1 MNASPKKMGSAAHVA
16 DPIFFCFF
24 NPQATRP
31 QKFLFLQKIPRMKKI
46 CIFCGSSMGFNPIY
60 KEKAAELGHV
70 LADYGCELLYG
81 GGSVGLMKI
90 IADVMMKRHRKV
102 TGTITQHLLDMR
114 VGHPEIDELIVVET
128 MAERKKILED
138 MADGFIALPGGIGT
152 MDEFFEAYVL
162 SQLRVFDKPV
172 ALYNVNGYYDG
183 VVSFINHVAE
193 EGFMRKEHAE
203 NLIVSDD
210 PKVLLEK
217 MEHFQPADVK
227 KWVVEIKEQ
236 VRG

>member
-1 MNASPKKMGSAAHVA
+1 
-16 DPIFFCFF
+16 
-24 NPQATRP
+24 
-31 QKFLFLQKIPRMKKI
+31 MKKI
-46 CIFCGSSMGFNPIY
+46 CIFCGSSMGFDPIY

-70 LADYGCELLYG
+70 LADHGCELLFG
-81 GGSVGLMKI
+81 GGSVGLMKV
-90 IADVMMKRHRKV
+90 IADVMMERGCKV
-102 TGTITQHLLDMR
+102 TGTITKHLLDMH
-114 VGHPEIDELIVVET
+114 VGHDGIDELIVVES

-183 VVSFINHVAE
+183 IVEFIQHMAK

-210 PKVLLEK
+210 AKDLLTK
-217 MEHFQPADVK
+217 MEQFEPADVT

-236 VRG
+236 VK

>member
-1 MNASPKKMGSAAHVA
+1 
-16 DPIFFCFF
+16 
-24 NPQATRP
+24 
-31 QKFLFLQKIPRMKKI
+31 MKKI
-46 CIFCGSSMGFNPIY
+46 CIFCGSSMGFDPIY

-70 LADYGCELLYG
+70 LADHGCELLFG
-81 GGSVGLMKI
+81 GGSVGLMKV
-90 IADVMMKRHRKV
+90 IADVMMERGCKV
-102 TGTITQHLLDMR
+102 TGTITKHLLDMH
-114 VGHPEIDELIVVET
+114 VGHDGIDELIVVDS

-183 VVSFINHVAE
+183 IVAFIKHIAD
-193 EGFMRKEHAE
+193 EGFMRREHAE

-210 PKVLLEK
+210 AKDLLAK
-217 MEHFQPADVK
+217 MEQFEPADVT
-227 KWVVEIKEQ
+227 KWVVEIKKQ
-236 VRG
+236 VK

>member
-1 MNASPKKMGSAAHVA
+1 
-16 DPIFFCFF
+16 
-24 NPQATRP
+24 
-31 QKFLFLQKIPRMKKI
+31 MKKI
-46 CIFCGSSMGFNPIY
+46 CIFCGSSMGFDPIY

-70 LADYGCELLYG
+70 LADNGCELLFG
-81 GGSVGLMKI
+81 GGSVGLMKV
-90 IADVMMKRHRKV
+90 IADVMMERHCKV
-102 TGTITQHLLDMR
+102 TGTITQHLLDMH
-114 VGHPEIDELIVVET
+114 VGHPSIDELIVVES

-172 ALYNVNGYYDG
+172 ALYNVNGYYNGIVD
-183 VVSFINHVAE
+183 FIQHIAK
-193 EGFMRKEHAE
+193 EGFMRKEHAD

-210 PKVLLEK
+210 AKELLMM
-217 MEHFQPADVK
+217 MEQFQPADVT

-236 VRG
+236 VKK

>member
-1 MNASPKKMGSAAHVA
+1 
-16 DPIFFCFF
+16 
-24 NPQATRP
+24 
-31 QKFLFLQKIPRMKKI
+31 MKKI
-46 CIFCGSSMGFNPIY
+46 CIFCGSSMGFDPIY
-60 KEKAAELGHV
+60 KEKAAELGRV
-70 LADYGCELLYG
+70 LADNGCELLYG
-81 GGSVGLMKI
+81 GGSVGLMKVV
-90 IADVMMKRHRKV
+90 ADVMMECHCKV

-183 VVSFINHVAE
+183 LVALIQHMAK
-193 EGFMRKEHAE
+193 EGFMRKEHAD
-203 NLIVSDD
+203 NLIVSSD
-210 PKVLLEK
+210 PKELLEK
-217 MEHFQPADVK
+217 MAHFEPADVT

-236 VRG
+236 VKS

>member
-1 MNASPKKMGSAAHVA
+1 
-16 DPIFFCFF
+16 
-24 NPQATRP
+24 
-31 QKFLFLQKIPRMKKI
+31 MKKI
-46 CIFCGSSMGFNPIY
+46 CIFCGSSMGFDPIY
-60 KEKAAELGHV
+60 KEKAAELGLV
-70 LADYGCELLYG
+70 LADHGCELLYG

-90 IADVMMKRHRKV
+90 VADVMMERHCKV

-183 VVSFINHVAE
+183 LVDFIGHMAK
-193 EGFMRKEHAE
+193 EGFMHKEHAE
-203 NLIVSDD
+203 NLIVSNDAKD
-210 PKVLLEK
+210 LLAK
-217 MEHFQPADVK
+217 MEQFQPADVT

-236 VRG
+236 VK

>member
-1 MNASPKKMGSAAHVA
+1 
-16 DPIFFCFF
+16 
-24 NPQATRP
+24 
-31 QKFLFLQKIPRMKKI
+31 MKKI
-46 CIFCGSSMGFNPIY
+46 CIFCGSSMGFDPIY
-60 KEKAAELGHV
+60 KEKAAELGRV

-90 IADVMMKRHRKV
+90 VADVMMERHCKV
-102 TGTITQHLLDMR
+102 IGTITQHLLDMR

-172 ALYNVNGYYDG
+172 ALYNVNSYYDG
-183 VVSFINHVAE
+183 LVDFIGHMAK

-203 NLIVSDD
+203 NLIVSNDAKD
-210 PKVLLEK
+210 LLAK
-217 MEHFQPADVK
+217 MEQFQPADVT

-236 VRG
+236 VK

>member
-1 MNASPKKMGSAAHVA
+1 
-16 DPIFFCFF
+16 
-24 NPQATRP
+24 
-31 QKFLFLQKIPRMKKI
+31 MKKI
-46 CIFCGSSMGFNPIY
+46 CIFCGSSMGFDPIY
-60 KEKAAELGHV
+60 KEKAAELGRV
-70 LADYGCELLYG
+70 LADNGCELLYG

-90 IADVMMKRHRKV
+90 IADVMMERHCKV

-114 VGHPEIDELIVVET
+114 VGHPDIDELIVVES

-183 VVSFINHVAE
+183 IVEFIQHIAK
-193 EGFMRKEHAE
+193 EGFMRKEHAD

-210 PKVLLEK
+210 AKELLK
-217 MEHFQPADVK
+217 MMEQFQPADVT
-227 KWVVEIKEQ
+227 KWVVEIKQQ
-236 VRG
+236 VKS

>member
-1 MNASPKKMGSAAHVA
+1 
-16 DPIFFCFF
+16 
-24 NPQATRP
+24 
-31 QKFLFLQKIPRMKKI
+31 MKKI
-46 CIFCGSSMGFNPIY
+46 CIFCGSSMGFDPIY
-60 KEKAAELGHV
+60 KEKAAELGRV
-70 LADYGCELLYG
+70 LADHGCELLYG

-90 IADVMMKRHRKV
+90 VADVMMERHCKV
-102 TGTITQHLLDMR
+102 IGTITQHLLDMR

-152 MDEFFEAYVL
+152 MDEFFEAYLL

-183 VVSFINHVAE
+183 LVDFIGHMAK

-203 NLIVSDD
+203 NLIVSNDAKD
-210 PKVLLEK
+210 LLAK
-217 MEHFQPADVK
+217 MEQFQPADVT

-236 VRG
+236 VK

>member
-1 MNASPKKMGSAAHVA
+1 
-16 DPIFFCFF
+16 
-24 NPQATRP
+24 
-31 QKFLFLQKIPRMKKI
+31 MKKI
-46 CIFCGSSMGFNPIY
+46 CIFCGSSMGFDPIY
-60 KEKAAELGHV
+60 KEKAIELGQA
-70 LADYGCELLYG
+70 LADQGCELLFG
-81 GGSVGLMKI
+81 GGSVGLMKVV
-90 IADVMMKRHRKV
+90 ADVMMERHCKV

-183 VVSFINHVAE
+183 IVEFIQHIAK
-193 EGFMRKEHAE
+193 EGFMRKEHAD
-203 NLIVSDD
+203 NLIVSSD
-210 PKVLLEK
+210 PKELLEK
-217 MEHFQPADVK
+217 MAHFEPADVT

-236 VRG
+236 VKS

>member
-1 MNASPKKMGSAAHVA
+1 
-16 DPIFFCFF
+16 
-24 NPQATRP
+24 
-31 QKFLFLQKIPRMKKI
+31 MKKI
-46 CIFCGSSMGFNPIY
+46 CIFCGSSMGFDPIY

-70 LADYGCELLYG
+70 LADHGCELLFG
-81 GGSVGLMKI
+81 GGSVGLMKV
-90 IADVMMKRHRKV
+90 IADVMMERGCKV
-102 TGTITQHLLDMR
+102 TGTITKHLLDMH
-114 VGHPEIDELIVVET
+114 VGHDGIDELIVVDS

-183 VVSFINHVAE
+183 IVAFIKHIAD
-193 EGFMRKEHAE
+193 EGFMRREHAE

-210 PKVLLEK
+210 AKDLLTK
-217 MEHFQPADVK
+217 MEQFEPADVT

-236 VRG
+236 VK

>member
-1 MNASPKKMGSAAHVA
+1 
-16 DPIFFCFF
+16 
-24 NPQATRP
+24 
-31 QKFLFLQKIPRMKKI
+31 MKKI
-46 CIFCGSSMGFNPIY
+46 CIFCGSSMGFDPIY
-60 KEKAAELGHV
+60 KEKAAELGRV
-70 LADYGCELLYG
+70 LADHGCELLYG

-90 IADVMMKRHRKV
+90 VADVMMERHCKV

-172 ALYNVNGYYDG
+172 ALYNVSGYYDG
-183 VVSFINHVAE
+183 LVDFIGHMAK

-203 NLIVSDD
+203 NLIVSNDAKD
-210 PKVLLEK
+210 LLAK
-217 MEHFQPADVK
+217 MEQFQPADVT

-236 VRG
+236 VK

>member
-1 MNASPKKMGSAAHVA
+1 MGSAAHVA

-183 VVSFINHVAE
+183 IVSFINHVAE

>member
-1 MNASPKKMGSAAHVA
+1 
-16 DPIFFCFF
+16 
-24 NPQATRP
+24 
-31 QKFLFLQKIPRMKKI
+31 MKKI
-46 CIFCGSSMGFNPIY
+46 CIFCGSSMGFDPIY

-70 LADYGCELLYG
+70 LADHGCELLFG
-81 GGSVGLMKI
+81 GGSVGLMKV
-90 IADVMMKRHRKV
+90 IADVMMERGCKV
-102 TGTITQHLLDMR
+102 TGTITKHLLDMH
-114 VGHPEIDELIVVET
+114 VGHDGIDELIVVES

-183 VVSFINHVAE
+183 IVEFIKHIAD
-193 EGFMRKEHAE
+193 EGFMRREHAE
-203 NLIVSDD
+203 NLIVSADAKD
-210 PKVLLEK
+210 LLTK
-217 MEHFQPADVK
+217 MEQFEPADVT

-236 VRG
+236 VK

>member
-1 MNASPKKMGSAAHVA
+1 M
-16 DPIFFCFF
+16 
-24 NPQATRP
+24 Q
-31 QKFLFLQKIPRMKKI
+31 KI
-46 CIFCGSSMGFNPIY
+46 CIFCGSSMGFDPIY
-60 KEKAAELGHV
+60 KEKAAELGRV
-70 LADYGCELLYG
+70 LADHGCELLYG

-90 IADVMMKRHRKV
+90 VADVMMERHCKV
-102 TGTITQHLLDMR
+102 IGTITQHLLDMR

-183 VVSFINHVAE
+183 LVDFIGHMAK

-203 NLIVSDD
+203 NLIVSNDAKD
-210 PKVLLEK
+210 LLAK
-217 MEHFQPADVK
+217 MEQFQPADVT

-236 VRG
+236 VK

>member
-1 MNASPKKMGSAAHVA
+1 
-16 DPIFFCFF
+16 
-24 NPQATRP
+24 
-31 QKFLFLQKIPRMKKI
+31 MKKI
-46 CIFCGSSMGFNPIY
+46 CIFCGSSMGFDPIY

-70 LADYGCELLYG
+70 LADHGCELLFG
-81 GGSVGLMKI
+81 GGSVGLMKV
-90 IADVMMKRHRKV
+90 IADVMMERGCKV
-102 TGTITQHLLDMR
+102 TGTITKHLLDMH
-114 VGHPEIDELIVVET
+114 VGHDGIDELIVVES

-183 VVSFINHVAE
+183 IVEFIQHMAK

-203 NLIVSDD
+203 NLIVSADAKD
-210 PKVLLEK
+210 LLTK
-217 MEHFQPADVK
+217 MEQFEPADVT

-236 VRG
+236 VKN

>member
-1 MNASPKKMGSAAHVA
+1 
-16 DPIFFCFF
+16 
-24 NPQATRP
+24 
-31 QKFLFLQKIPRMKKI
+31 MKKI
-46 CIFCGSSMGFNPIY
+46 CIFCGSSMGFDPIY

-70 LADYGCELLYG
+70 LADHGCELLFG
-81 GGSVGLMKI
+81 GGSVGLMKV
-90 IADVMMKRHRKV
+90 IADVMMERGCKV
-102 TGTITQHLLDMR
+102 TGTITKHLLDMH
-114 VGHPEIDELIVVET
+114 VGHDGIDELIVVDS

-183 VVSFINHVAE
+183 IVEFIKHIAD
-193 EGFMRKEHAE
+193 EGFMRREHAV

-210 PKVLLEK
+210 AKDLLEK
-217 MEHFQPADVK
+217 MEQFQPADVT

-236 VRG
+236 VK

>member
-1 MNASPKKMGSAAHVA
+1 
-16 DPIFFCFF
+16 
-24 NPQATRP
+24 
-31 QKFLFLQKIPRMKKI
+31 
-46 CIFCGSSMGFNPIY
+46 MGFNPIY
-60 KEKAAELGHV
+60 KEKAQELAHAM
-70 LADYGCELLYG
+70 ADHGFELLYG
-81 GGSVGLMKI
+81 GGSVGLMKV
-90 IADVMMKRHRKV
+90 IADVMMERHCKV

-114 VGHPEIDELIVVET
+114 VGHPDIDELIVVET

-172 ALYNVNGYYDG
+172 ALFNVNGYYDG
-183 VVSFINHVAE
+183 IVEFIQHIAD
-193 EGFMRKEHAE
+193 EGFMRKEHAD

-210 PKVLLEK
+210 PKKLLEQ
-217 MEHFQPADVK
+217 MEQFEPADVT

-236 VRG
+236 VK

>member
-1 MNASPKKMGSAAHVA
+1 
-16 DPIFFCFF
+16 
-24 NPQATRP
+24 
-31 QKFLFLQKIPRMKKI
+31 MKKI
-46 CIFCGSSMGFNPIY
+46 CIFCGSSMGFDPIY

-70 LADYGCELLYG
+70 LADHGCELLFG
-81 GGSVGLMKI
+81 GGSVGLMKV
-90 IADVMMKRHRKV
+90 IADVMMERGCKV
-102 TGTITQHLLDMR
+102 TGTITKHLLDMH
-114 VGHPEIDELIVVET
+114 VGHDGIDELIVVDS

-183 VVSFINHVAE
+183 IVEFIKHIAN
-193 EGFMRKEHAE
+193 EGFMRREHAE

-210 PKVLLEK
+210 AKDLLTK
-217 MEHFQPADVK
+217 MKQFEPADVT

-236 VRG
+236 VK

>member
-1 MNASPKKMGSAAHVA
+1 M
-16 DPIFFCFF
+16 
-24 NPQATRP
+24 
-31 QKFLFLQKIPRMKKI
+31 QKILLMKKI

-70 LADYGCELLYG
+70 LADNGCELLYG

-90 IADVMMKRHRKV
+90 IADIMMERHCKV

-114 VGHPEIDELIVVET
+114 VGHPEIDELIVVES

-138 MADGFIALPGGIGT
+138 MADGFIAMPGGIGT

-172 ALYNVNGYYDG
+172 ALFNVNGYYDG
-183 VVSFINHVAE
+183 IVEFIQHIAE
-193 EGFMRKEHAE
+193 EGFMRKEHAD
-203 NLIVSDD
+203 NLIISDD
-210 PKVLLEK
+210 PKELLAK
-217 MEHFQPADVK
+217 MEQFQPADVT

-236 VRG
+236 VK